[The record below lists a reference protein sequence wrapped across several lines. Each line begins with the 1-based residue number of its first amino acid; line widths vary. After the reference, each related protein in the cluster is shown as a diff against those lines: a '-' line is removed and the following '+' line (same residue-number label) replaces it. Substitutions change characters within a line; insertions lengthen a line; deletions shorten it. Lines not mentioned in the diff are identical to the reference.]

1 MAKDLDSPPKN
12 CTSLFLSLLRA
23 YQPLVSLNKA
33 LFLGGGGSFGDFGD
47 LGWERNKNG
56 SSPTKALTFFS
67 DLHG

>member
-33 LFLGGGGSFGDFGD
+33 LFLGGGVRSVILGD
-47 LGWERNKNG
+47 LGWKE
-56 SSPTKALTFFS
+56 TKRIIP
-67 DLHG
+67 D